1 MSRGRIVFEN
11 FLGALIVNII
21 SLFTVGFLGWFAASF
36 PMESEFWWIVLKY
49 TLILIAIGSII
60 GAILQIY
67 TNPILEYTSKLIVFN
82 IAFLYLMI
90 ISWRGAGEP
99 LVFGIILFTLYV
111 LCIYVGI
118 RYREFVQQESFRPK
132 TKIGKVIVSIGV
144 LSSVGAGFA
153 GYNIG
158 KSEGAE
164 TFFVIVCPIFAC
176 LFTLFFNSA
185 LKQIEDQV
193 EEQKQQQS

>member
-1 MSRGRIVFEN
+1 MATKFKRILKCGKKGSATLEFITILPLVIFMCLFVWQLIVAGMAVFETQWV
-11 FLGALIVNII
+11 LKEGVRI
-21 SLFTVGFLGWFAASF
+21 AASSGSTKEAENKARSAF
-36 PMESEFWWIVLKY
+36 HASDYYSLDSYKVK
-49 TLILIAIGSII
+49 IL
-60 GAILQIY
+60 
-67 TNPILEYTSKLIVFN
+67 
-82 IAFLYLMI
+82 
-90 ISWRGAGEP
+90 
-99 LVFGIILFTLYV
+99 
-111 LCIYVGI
+111 YVGI